1 MIGKLVN
8 ISMELTLNYY
18 STNSEFW
25 KLAICPRVPK
35 NGINYLIELEKLE
48 IKIISRNLPKNF

>member
-1 MIGKLVN
+1 
-8 ISMELTLNYY
+8 MELTLNYY